1 MSKKFITALLE
12 RRPLVIIII
21 ILTIVG
27 GIGSYIAIP
36 KQHFPP
42 VNIPMATVTA
52 VYPGATS
59 EDMEVLVCEKIEDKV
74 AGIDTFDYCNS
85 TIMDNVCVVTVML
98 DLDASMDRIDAA
110 YIDLRNKMDDLKPS
124 LPSGVVSLSVNTELL
139 DVAEVLVAISG
150 EDISE
155 DELTERT
162 EGLKDTLKAV
172 EGVRKVTIHGD
183 TSSQIRVCV
192 DTDKLNLYNLS
203 MSDLVSLINAQNS
216 IIPTGD
222 MKIDGNN
229 VTVYS
234 SAKFESLNDIKDIVV
249 SVDPASMTVT
259 KLSDIAT
266 IEKKLPDD
274 SPHYLYN
281 KKRTNIVAVYFDEG
295 INSVSMTKPIREALD
310 KYRATLPESKVQMY
324 EVAFQPD
331 DVQDSVNNFIIN
343 LLESILLVILVI
355 MIGMNFRNAVVVAFA
370 IPLAIFAN
378 FIIMPVLGINIQFI
392 SLAALIVVLGML
404 VDNAVVVS
412 DEIQTCL
419 DKGMD
424 IKQAVIEGAS
434 SVITPVFISMLTTVS
449 AFISLTTLTGSYRQL
464 SISLPLVIITCLVAS
479 FIISITVTPVISYYF
494 LRSTKKKG
502 DEKDGMLIR
511 IYNKIF

>member
-27 GIGSYIAIP
+27 GIGSYMAIP

-162 EGLKDTLKAV
+162 EGLKDALKAV
-172 EGVRKVTIHGD
+172 EGV
-183 TSSQIRVCV
+183 
-192 DTDKLNLYNLS
+192 
-203 MSDLVSLINAQNS
+203 
-216 IIPTGD
+216 
-222 MKIDGNN
+222 
-229 VTVYS
+229 
-234 SAKFESLNDIKDIVV
+234 
-249 SVDPASMTVT
+249 
-259 KLSDIAT
+259 
-266 IEKKLPDD
+266 
-274 SPHYLYN
+274 
-281 KKRTNIVAVYFDEG
+281 
-295 INSVSMTKPIREALD
+295 NSVSMTKPIREALD
-310 KYRATLPESKVQMY
+310 KYRAIVRRIAENPIYIGTLIQGKTTTPNYKLKDKRVTKDES
-324 EVAFQPD
+324 EW
-331 DVQDSVNNFIIN
+331 
-343 LLESILLVILVI
+343 
-355 MIGMNFRNAVVVAFA
+355 
-370 IPLAIFAN
+370 
-378 FIIMPVLGINIQFI
+378 
-392 SLAALIVVLGML
+392 
-404 VDNAVVVS
+404 
-412 DEIQTCL
+412 T
-419 DKGMD
+419 
-424 IKQAVIEGAS
+424 VIEKHHEAIIDKNDFELVQKLLKLDLRTSPNEETLYPFAGILFCADCGAPMTRKKFAE
-434 SVITPVFISMLTTVS
+434 SVLQCGYIQKSESVFKNAAKTRRICG
-449 AFISLTTLTGSYRQL
+449 FDRTL
-464 SISLPLVIITCLVAS
+464 
-479 FIISITVTPVISYYF
+479 
-494 LRSTKKKG
+494 
-502 DEKDGMLIR
+502 R
-511 IYNKIF
+511 IYKRP